1 MDIELQAFSKDNSGT
16 TLYVY
21 NYIMLSADGNF
32 AVTLTTD
39 NADFDSDLNSE
50 DNPVKTI
57 FDTVQVS

>member
-1 MDIELQAFSKDNSGT
+1 MDNGGT
-16 TLYVY
+16 RLYVY

-32 AVTLTTD
+32 VVTLTTD

>member
-1 MDIELQAFSKDNSGT
+1 
-16 TLYVY
+16 
-21 NYIMLSADGNF
+21 MLSADGNF